1 MMITVDASPMLVI
14 ALCSTAVLLTAV
26 VCCYLD
32 ARNRCKE
39 PSS

>member
-1 MMITVDASPMLVI
+1 MLITIDASPMIVL
-14 ALCSTAVLLTAV
+14 ALCSTAVLITGI

-39 PSS
+39 PNA